1 MVRSSQEMG
10 TWWSRKGD
18 VEIDIVAM
26 RKSRYTLVGECKWSR
41 NPVGVETLSRLK
53 ESRASLGGPATDAR
67 LAIFARAGFTDG
79 LLRRAAEERVL
90 LVTAEDLFAEATP
103 APGDDAA

>member
-1 MVRSSQEMG
+1 LTSG
-10 TWWSRKGD
+10 W
-18 VEIDIVAM
+18 I
-26 RKSRYTLVGECKWSR
+26 RY
-41 NPVGVETLSRLK
+41 PVGVETLSRLK

-103 APGDDAA
+103 GPGDDAA